1 MAQLRDKMNADLIL
15 AGLSE
20 STRLRYIECA
30 GAFVKH
36 LRRSPHDLGSVEVRE
51 YLRFLLEERKLSS
64 GRYRQH
70 LAALRFLFGV
80 TLGRPQ
86 VTDGIP
92 WPRGCPRK
100 TLVLS
105 RQAVARVIDAAPSP
119 FWRVF
124 FTTAYATGL
133 RRMEVAALAV
143 GDIEADAGL
152 VHVRNG
158 KGGKPR
164 SVMLDPGLLQIL
176 RQHWR
181 THRSPHWLFPGPMH
195 GDRWSTEPVKATS
208 ASRAFAQ
215 AAQAAKLPTRATLH
229 DLRHAFATHLLE
241 RGADLATIQQLLG
254 HSCIQ
259 STSFYLHI
267 RTDRIRATPSPFAK
281 LRT

>member
-20 STRLRYIECA
+20 STRPRYIECA
-30 GAFVKH
+30 VAFVKH
-36 LRRSPHDLGSVEVRE
+36 YGRSPHELGAEEVRA
-51 YLRFLLEERKLSS
+51 YLLFLLEVRALSD

-70 LAALRFLFGV
+70 LAALHFLFGI
-80 TLGRPQ
+80 TLGRPE
-86 VTDGIP
+86 VTHGIP
-92 WPRGCPRK
+92 WPRGGPRK
-100 TLVLS
+100 TMVLS
-105 RQAVARVIDAAPSP
+105 RQAVARIIDAAPSP

-152 VHVRNG
+152 VHVRRG

-176 RQHWR
+176 REHWR
-181 THRSPHWLFPGPMH
+181 THRSPRWLFPGPI
-195 GDRWSTEPVKATS
+195 SNAPVTAIS

-215 AAQAAKLPTRATLH
+215 AAQTAKLPTRASLH

-241 RGADLATIQQLLG
+241 DGVDLATIQQLLG
-254 HSCIQ
+254 HSCIK
-259 STSFYLHI
+259 STSVYLHV